1 MATKDE
7 VTQHLVDY
15 LVRQQAFIGE
25 QVIRAIRTTA
35 TIPSAF
41 ALTDQQLIDHFPQ
54 LFSDLVEYFITEAD
68 TETRKR
74 TVDAAVKHGATRWQQ
89 GYELTELV
97 RELWLVHKSILD
109 NAIDKFFELNPKW
122 VDQSK
127 AAWKNLAGFFED
139 CVAGSVQRYVENYTE
154 ELRLVN
160 ARLLEAN
167 KRLSKT
173 DELRLRLM
181 RTVSHEISNVLNTL
195 NLTIS
200 FLSISDDQSNRE
212 DMVRTCKRNVQEM
225 AELLDDLRNYSL
237 LLQGAD
243 TPQLED
249 IDMPSFCA
257 DFESSFLAMTKD
269 AGLRLVLEIDPE
281 LKRVRSDPKKIRRIV
296 TNLTI
301 NAINY
306 RHPEKT
312 EGTVVL
318 KFRSL
323 PDNTWQIAVED
334 SGIGILP
341 EHFDTIFEE
350 FKRVGPSENTK
361 GSGLGLAI
369 TRRLVNEL
377 QGKIEVFSEVGK
389 GSRFVLTLPRTYPE
403 NITRPND
410 RA

>member
-7 VTQHLVDY
+7 VTQHLVDF

-35 TIPSAF
+35 TIPSAL

-54 LFSDLVEYFITEAD
+54 LFLDLVEYFITEAD

-97 RELWLVHKSILD
+97 RELRLVQKSILD

-200 FLSISDDQSNRE
+200 FLSIRMISPTGKIWFAPVNG
-212 DMVRTCKRNVQEM
+212 TCR
-225 AELLDDLRNYSL
+225 RW
-237 LLQGAD
+237 
-243 TPQLED
+243 
-249 IDMPSFCA
+249 PSCW
-257 DFESSFLAMTKD
+257 T
-269 AGLRLVLEIDPE
+269 
-281 LKRVRSDPKKIRRIV
+281 
-296 TNLTI
+296 T
-301 NAINY
+301 
-306 RHPEKT
+306 
-312 EGTVVL
+312 
-318 KFRSL
+318 
-323 PDNTWQIAVED
+323 
-334 SGIGILP
+334 SGITRSCFRAPTLHSWKISTCPPSAQTLNHRFLP
-341 EHFDTIFEE
+341 
-350 FKRVGPSENTK
+350 
-361 GSGLGLAI
+361 
-369 TRRLVNEL
+369 
-377 QGKIEVFSEVGK
+377 
-389 GSRFVLTLPRTYPE
+389 
-403 NITRPND
+403 
-410 RA
+410 